1 MQQQPQPLQEAS
13 YDPLQDFSLKSA
25 KEVAKVLGVSLA
37 AVRAWTLDGC
47 PVQKV
52 GRLRRYVLPKLLHW
66 LQQKEERRQA
76 HVSSKS
82 RAMSSPGQQSGSG

>member
-1 MQQQPQPLQEAS
+1 MQQQPFQEHVS

-25 KEVAKVLGVSLA
+25 EEVARVLGVSLA
-37 AVRAWTLDGC
+37 AVRAWTLAGC

-76 HVSSKS
+76 RK
-82 RAMSSPGQQSGSG
+82 GQAEAA